1 MFFIIEE
8 AKENILDFSQ
18 ETVKVFL
25 FQSFGLKYKMSQ
37 YKTLNVK
44 LSNSQFNKLKSG
56 IENGTEVALKLSSHV
71 VGNSNNENNFSH
83 KLLLTKF
90 RGFLKLLQIVH
101 QLV

>member
-25 FQSFGLKYKMSQ
+25 FQSFVFKYKMSQ

-56 IENGTEVALKLSSHV
+56 IENGTEVALKLSSNV
-71 VGNSNNENNFSH
+71 VGDSNNENNVSH

-90 RGFLKLLQIVH
+90 
-101 QLV
+101 